1 VGTEVSNV
9 LGRSR
14 ARGRVHPTVKVE
26 AKGGS
31 GCQRAEENCEREGAE
46 GARLLAWTGKG
57 RMGGDARRMAD
68 GRRTKNVDVG
78 WTVEIER
85 WQNGRT

>member
-1 VGTEVSNV
+1 MGTKDSNA

-14 ARGRVHPTVKVE
+14 ARGRVRPTVEVE

-46 GARLLAWTGKG
+46 GARLLARTGKG
-57 RMGGDARRMAD
+57 RTGGDGRLMDDARKTWMWMD
-68 GRRTKNVDVG
+68 GGD
-78 WTVEIER
+78 
-85 WQNGRT
+85 